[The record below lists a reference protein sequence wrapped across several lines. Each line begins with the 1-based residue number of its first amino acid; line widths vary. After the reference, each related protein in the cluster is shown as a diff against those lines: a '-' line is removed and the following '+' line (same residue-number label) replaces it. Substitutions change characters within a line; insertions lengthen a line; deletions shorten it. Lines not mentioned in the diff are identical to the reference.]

1 MFKLRKLGD
10 PVLREKCNPVEQI
23 DEELAKLVEQMVPVM
38 KSAMGLGLAAPQVA
52 VVKNVFIYDF
62 GYGVRVMANPRIK
75 WSDDEETLEEG
86 CLSIPGIN
94 ILIPRAKCVEIEG
107 RNLRGQLISVR
118 AEGLLARILQ
128 HEVDH
133 LNGVL
138 IIDRVDREKRKKA
151 LEEYRE
157 LEAQR
162 DVAAPGE
169 RK

>member
-1 MFKLRKLGD
+1 MFELRKLGD
-10 PVLREKCNPVEQI
+10 PVLRERCHPVEQI
-23 DEELAKLVEQMVPVM
+23 DEELEELVHQMEPVM
-38 KSAMGLGLAAPQVA
+38 KEAIGLGLAAPQVA

-62 GYGVRVMANPRIK
+62 GYGVRVMVNPRIK
-75 WSDDEETLEEG
+75 WSGDEDVRGEG

-94 ILIPRAKCVEIEG
+94 ILVPRAARVEIEG

-118 AEGLLARILQ
+118 AEGLLARIFQ

-138 IIDRVDREKRKKA
+138 IIDRVDREERKKA

-157 LEAQR
+157 IQDQS
-162 DVAAPGE
+162 DVVVPGE
-169 RK
+169 RN